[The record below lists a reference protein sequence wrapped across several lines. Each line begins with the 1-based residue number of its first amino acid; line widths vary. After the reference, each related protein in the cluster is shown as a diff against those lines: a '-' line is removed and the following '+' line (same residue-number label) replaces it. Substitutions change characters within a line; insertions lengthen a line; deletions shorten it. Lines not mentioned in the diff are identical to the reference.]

1 MVAKLGESDELDL
14 VSLHACLYDQCYGKH
29 GLSGTADAI
38 EHKGMLLRNELC
50 VFHVSFLTLYR

>member
-1 MVAKLGESDELDL
+1 MVANLGESDELDL
-14 VSLHACLYDQCYGKH
+14 VSLHACLYAQCYGKH